1 MSDNA
6 KFVLVR
12 VAGYDQASLALE
24 DDEKT
29 WSEFRNRIEKTIAIL
44 EKSSAKDFEGKD
56 GVEVS
61 LFGGKYKFSAPDYV
75 RNFALPNFYFHFTTA
90 YDLLRMKGV
99 PIGKVDFLAGHQL
112 ATTGNAQ

>member
-12 VAGYDQASLALE
+12 VAGYDQAELSIE

-29 WSEFRNRIEKTIAIL
+29 WADFRGRLEKTIAIL
-44 EKSSAKDFEGKD
+44 EKSSAKDFEGKE

-61 LFGGKYKFSAPDYV
+61 LFGGKYKFSAPDYI
-75 RNFALPNFYFHFTTA
+75 RNFATPNFYFHCTTA
-90 YDLLRMKGV
+90 YDLLRMKNV
-99 PIGKVDFLAGHQL
+99 PVGKLDFLTGHQM